1 MADKHNSTPL
11 LLNGQ
16 AACYMAQ
23 GKFDDAESVLQ
34 EAIDK
39 VVFDWHGDISYSPWT
54 IILTSKF
61 ILKHLKSYNSWIDTD
76 YCIFWNIFY
85 AKHFEFLYA
94 SILKIAATNS
104 IYSENLFL
112 GL

>member
-39 VVFDWHGDISYSPWT
+39 VRFGWHGDISYSIWT
-54 IILTSKF
+54 MILTSKF
-61 ILKHLKSYNSWIDTD
+61 NVKYLKHYNRSDWYT
-76 YCIFWNIFY
+76 
-85 AKHFEFLYA
+85 AKLVYNKFQGTIEKTSL
-94 SILKIAATNS
+94 
-104 IYSENLFL
+104 
-112 GL
+112 

>member
-1 MADKHNSTPL
+1 
-11 LLNGQ
+11 
-16 AACYMAQ
+16 MAQ

-39 VVFDWHGDISYSPWT
+39 VVFEWHGDISYSTWT